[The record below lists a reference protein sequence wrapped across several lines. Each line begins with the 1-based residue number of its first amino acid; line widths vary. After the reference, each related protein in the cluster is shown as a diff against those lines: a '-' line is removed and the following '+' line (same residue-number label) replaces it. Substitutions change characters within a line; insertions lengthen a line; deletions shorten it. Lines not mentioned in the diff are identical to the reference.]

1 MDVERLLFFW
11 ATRRN
16 LKKDLIYS
24 THSDLLIQERE
35 TSMPSTVLPTA
46 YSAFGFYFGDPPADY
61 ENVYFYAKNDS
72 EIKKRF
78 PKLGKKTNNIFILK
92 QDPFMKKYKKLPLAQ
107 IFADLWNLPEWYAK
121 EFSEAILIKIKEKIG
136 L

>member
-1 MDVERLLFFW
+1 MLKIEYVWRELLYRAIEEHRPDFTITELGHMFKMSTSVVSHALLPLKELGIVEINKKKSKVLDVERLLFFW

-24 THSDLLIQERE
+24 THSDLLIQESE

-72 EIKKRF
+72 EI
-78 PKLGKKTNNIFILK
+78 
-92 QDPFMKKYKKLPLAQ
+92 
-107 IFADLWNLPEWYAK
+107 
-121 EFSEAILIKIKEKIG
+121 
-136 L
+136 